1 MNVWHARLA
10 LGVFFLVAGTG
21 VLVLRYAF
29 PDDAVR
35 FGRPLNMAIGGV
47 FALVMGALNIARWYV
62 ARLHF
67 QRRAT
72 PVRSPLQPDAAARAP
87 AEYNPDFDFD
97 RTGTKPPA

>member
-1 MNVWHARLA
+1 MNHRQLRLA
-10 LGVFFLVAGTG
+10 LGVFFIAMGVA
-21 VLVLRYAF
+21 VLVLRFGF
-29 PDDAVR
+29 PDVAVR

-62 ARLHF
+62 AHMHF

-72 PVRSPLQPDAAARAP
+72 PVRTPLQPEREVRAP

-97 RTGTKPPA
+97 RSKANG